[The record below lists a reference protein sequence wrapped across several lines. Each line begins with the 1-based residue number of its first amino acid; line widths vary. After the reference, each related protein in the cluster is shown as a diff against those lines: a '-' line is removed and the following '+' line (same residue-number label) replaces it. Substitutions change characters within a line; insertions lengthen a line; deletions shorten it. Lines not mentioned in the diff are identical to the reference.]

1 MKVLDRKHA
10 VSMGLRVSVV
20 FLAAVVSVF
29 MVAYYVLP
37 QNFQNL

>member
-10 VSMGLRVSVV
+10 VSMGLRVGVV

-29 MVAYYVLP
+29 MVAYYVLS